1 MVGDWVKDLKKWV
14 TSFMD
19 SPTLKIF
26 LQRIFFTLHY
36 YFFKGFFQE
45 QNLHRHIASHK
56 PSNGIGFK
64 CSQCPATFN
73 TKNPLAQHMKE
84 NHTKRGG
91 GVPLAPLVPSS
102 TKSQKSPAPTIVR
115 SPSSTNTPTG

>member
-1 MVGDWVKDLKKWV
+1 
-14 TSFMD
+14 
-19 SPTLKIF
+19 
-26 LQRIFFTLHY
+26 
-36 YFFKGFFQE
+36 
-45 QNLHRHIASHK
+45 
-56 PSNGIGFK
+56 
-64 CSQCPATFN
+64 
-73 TKNPLAQHMKE
+73 MKE

>member
-1 MVGDWVKDLKKWV
+1 MVGDWVKDIKKWV

-26 LQRIFFTLHY
+26 LQRIFFHTSLL
-36 YFFKGFFQE
+36 FFKGFFQE